1 MGKFRIEI
9 TKLAQQHLA
18 KHYKS
23 GNKPTIKKIEKMLLE
38 LSETPYSGIGNPE
51 ALKWELT
58 GYWSRR
64 INQKDRL
71 IYKVA
76 EELVIVYVVSAS
88 GHYEDQ

>member
-1 MGKFRIEI
+1 
-9 TKLAQQHLA
+9 
-18 KHYKS
+18 
-23 GNKPTIKKIEKMLLE
+23 MLLE
-38 LSETPYSGIGNPE
+38 LSETPFSGTGNPE

-88 GHYEDQ
+88 GHYED

>member
-51 ALKWELT
+51 ALK
-58 GYWSRR
+58 
-64 INQKDRL
+64 
-71 IYKVA
+71 
-76 EELVIVYVVSAS
+76 
-88 GHYEDQ
+88 

>member
-38 LSETPYSGIGNPE
+38 LSETPFSGTGNPE

-76 EELVIVYVVSAS
+76 EEFVIVYVVSAS

>member
-76 EELVIVYVVSAS
+76 EELVIVYVVSAI